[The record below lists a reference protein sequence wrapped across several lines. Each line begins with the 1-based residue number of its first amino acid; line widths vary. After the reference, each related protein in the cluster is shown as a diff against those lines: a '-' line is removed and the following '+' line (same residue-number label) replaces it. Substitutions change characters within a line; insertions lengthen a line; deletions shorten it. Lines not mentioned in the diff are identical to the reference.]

1 MLVKMKRTI
10 RWVVGAAAIAVFG
23 VSCATIPIAQDQTRV
38 ESLIE
43 ELNTASV
50 EELVELTAR
59 PFLLDGEIVVL
70 QRDIEM
76 MWSNLREV
84 GFRFAE
90 ATIEEV
96 GALTDQ
102 SYLEFGDTMDVQVW
116 FERYTAEDAGL
127 ARVRTSHGAF
137 LIVIGE
143 SDERDLQIFGFTGPL
158 E

>member
-1 MLVKMKRTI
+1 MAVAVL
-10 RWVVGAAAIAVFG
+10 GA
-23 VSCATIPIAQDQTRV
+23 SCATIPAAQDRTRV
-38 ESLIE
+38 ESLLE
-43 ELNTASV
+43 ELNTAPV
-50 EELVELTAR
+50 ERLVELTAR

-76 MWSNLREV
+76 MWSNLRDV

-90 ATIEEV
+90 ATVEEV

-116 FERYTAEDAGL
+116 FERYTADDAGI
-127 ARVRTSHGAF
+127 ARVRTSHGVF
-137 LIVIGE
+137 FIVIGE
-143 SDERDLQIFGFTGPL
+143 GDEIDLQIFGFTGPQ